1 MNLAEKTMSYR
12 TLLVAFVAALM
23 LTLVA
28 CDGGSESTPTP
39 AGPPAIPAVPAT
51 QPATPDAASSKAD
64 GYPIDVCILS
74 GEKLGSMGDPIVMN
88 HEGTEVRLCCAGC
101 VDEFKKNP
109 AKYVAKL
116 AAAKATAGH

>member
-1 MNLAEKTMSYR
+1 MTYR
-12 TLLVAFVAALM
+12 SLIVAFVAALA

-28 CDGGSESTPTP
+28 CDDGSDSAP
-39 AGPPAIPAVPAT
+39 AGGPPAIPAVPAT
-51 QPATPDAASSKAD
+51 QPAISDAASSAAD

-74 GEKLGSMGDPIVMN
+74 GEKLGSMGDPIVMK

-116 AAAKATAGH
+116 AAAKASAGH